1 MSLRRLGARYL
12 ARPLGF
18 TSEAGV
24 SRATARVRCG
34 IFAALGLGV
43 TGLLAGW
50 VLSSEARVQAAE
62 HPIEWDGHRWSQF
75 SPQEKGAFLGGFL
88 AGAAASQAYGV
99 VLEDTVFDSEA
110 LAERVARLR
119 SEAALNFPFATNI
132 YHARLHDYYFYIDR
146 RERPIYRAI
155 AELNFQL
162 QTKHY

>member
-1 MSLRRLGARYL
+1 M
-12 ARPLGF
+12 
-18 TSEAGV
+18 
-24 SRATARVRCG
+24 SRATARVRYG
-34 IFAALGLGV
+34 TFAALGLGV
-43 TGLLAGW
+43 TGLLAGY
-50 VLSSEARVQAAE
+50 VLASEASLGAEAAV
-62 HPIEWDGHRWSQF
+62 HPIEWDGHRWSEF

-99 VLEDTVFDSEA
+99 LADTVFDPEGLAGRIGELRTEA
-110 LAERVARLR
+110 K
-119 SEAALNFPFATNI
+119 LNFPFGMNI